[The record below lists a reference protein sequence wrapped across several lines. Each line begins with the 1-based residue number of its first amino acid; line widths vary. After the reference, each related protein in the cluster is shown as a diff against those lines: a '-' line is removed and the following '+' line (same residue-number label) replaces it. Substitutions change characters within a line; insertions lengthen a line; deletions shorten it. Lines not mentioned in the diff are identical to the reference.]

1 MSTTAVLGC
10 VWGDEA
16 KAKIV
21 DVLAIDADYVV
32 RFQGGNNAGHT
43 IWLKG
48 EKYVFH
54 LVPSGILYPGKICIL
69 GSGTVI
75 DPFELTKEID
85 ALKEKGISF
94 RDRFYIDPRAHIVL
108 PIHRELDGIYEEDD
122 NQTLIGT
129 TKRGIGPC
137 YADAI
142 ARVGIRFG
150 DLFDKENLIQ
160 RLQNLFSYHKY
171 TVENLD
177 KQIADLMEI
186 GTRLGSYLKQIPYL
200 LHKEKDKNIL
210 FEGAQGSLLDVNFG
224 TYPFVTSSHTVV
236 GGIAIGSGSGGKVD
250 RVVGVFKSYF
260 TRVGEGPFPT
270 ELFDEIGERIRIQG
284 NEFGSTTGR
293 PRRCG
298 WFDAMAA
305 QFTAMINNL
314 DEIAL
319 TLLDVFS
326 GLETLKVCI
335 GYRLNGEKISEFP
348 YSSNDLTKVE
358 PEYIELPGWK
368 DDITGIREFDKLPV
382 NAKNYISTIEELLGI
397 DISIISVGPD
407 REQTIFRN
415 K

>member
-21 DVLAIDADYVV
+21 DVLAVDADYVV

-43 IWLKG
+43 IWLKD

-75 DPFELTKEID
+75 DPFELIKEID

-94 RDRFYIDPRAHIVL
+94 RDRFFIDPRAHIVL
-108 PIHRELDGIYEEDD
+108 PIHRELDGKCEADD

-348 YSSNDLTKVE
+348 YNSYDLTKVE

-368 DDITGIREFDKLPV
+368 EDITGIREFDKLPV
-382 NAKNYISTIEELLGI
+382 NAKNYVTTIEELLGI
-397 DISIISVGPD
+397 DISIISIGPD
-407 REQTIFRN
+407 REQTIFR
-415 K
+415 KK